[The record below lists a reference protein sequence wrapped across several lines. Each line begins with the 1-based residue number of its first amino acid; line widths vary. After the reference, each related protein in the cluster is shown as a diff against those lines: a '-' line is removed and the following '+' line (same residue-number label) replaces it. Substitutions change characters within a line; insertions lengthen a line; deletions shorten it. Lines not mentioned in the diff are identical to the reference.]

1 MDTVVA
7 MKPGEVSSMIESNL
21 GYHIVKVS
29 VHNDGKILGLDDT
42 VSPEDTLTV
51 REYIRQ
57 ALAQQEANAIMTSAL
72 NALIEELKSEA
83 RVRIY

>member
-1 MDTVVA
+1 
-7 MKPGEVSSMIESNL
+7 MIESNL

-29 VHNDGKILGLDDT
+29 VHNDGKILELDDT

-57 ALAQQEANAIMTSAL
+57 VLAQQEANAIMTSAL
-72 NALIEELKSEA
+72 NDLIEELKSEA